1 MQNQNKQMFSPPF
14 NNGCFWT
21 LANCKLL
28 LLAVLLKLLVSIMV
42 STIARDF
49 IDVREKKNSL
59 FTDRSCPTLNTI
71 MDCDDRIRDLVF
83 PSKSGFCKSSYFP
96 CHTRSR
102 TFVWLLALW
111 TRVCQL
117 LGNTVVCF
125 SLKIS
130 LVSHLT
136 FLFHSPELSFWT
148 HNASCSVVYL
158 ASVHSPLFFR
168 QIV

>member
-1 MQNQNKQMFSPPF
+1 MQNQNKHMFSPPF

-130 LVSHLT
+130 LASHLT
-136 FLFHSPELSFWT
+136 LLFHSPELSFWT
-148 HNASCSVVYL
+148 HNASCSAVYL